1 MSTDI
6 INAIKKD
13 RLIATKNSDEKLK
26 SILGVLLGE
35 IDRNRGVKELDDT
48 LAIRV
53 AEKMVAGIRENVA
66 KYGVDQV
73 AAQYEIDAIVK
84 YIPVRV
90 VLSEADTTNLINA
103 IMESGVTRL
112 GDIMKSFGDR
122 ADIDKKLASSIA
134 MKSGATTR

>member
-26 SILGVLLGE
+26 STLGVLLGE

-48 LAIRV
+48 LAIKV
-53 AEKMVAGIRENVA
+53 AEKLVAGIRDNVA

-73 AAQYEIDAIVK
+73 NAQYEIDAITK

-90 VLSEADTTNLINA
+90 VLSESETTALINS

-122 ADIDKKLASSIA
+122 TDIDKKLASSIA
-134 MKSGATTR
+134 MKLGATTR